1 MDNSEKKE
9 KYFSWEDILNEIR
22 KNIGQIILFGIGG
35 LVFVLLIMLFFITP
49 KYTATTDILVSQKT
63 NNDAMQ
69 WNAQQ
74 TDLQAIN
81 TYKDVLKKNIILE
94 PALKELKKK
103 DNYQGNINS
112 LSKDISVSNEVNSL
126 VISINAKAKSPT
138 VAADMANTVS
148 EVFKRKIT
156 KMMHINNVTIVSS
169 ATPSDRPV
177 SPNLKKG
184 AVIGLLAGI
193 LIGIFKV
200 ILMLGL
206 DNTVK
211 SEKYL
216 SDDLGLVNLG
226 VIYHMNFNDKGYGV
240 AKVIARN
247 RMNSSEDEEPSKR
260 V

>member
-1 MDNSEKKE
+1 MDSSKKKE
-9 KYFSWEDILNEIR
+9 KYISWEDVLNEIR
-22 KNIGQIILFGIGG
+22 NNITQIILFGISG
-35 LVFVLLIMLFFITP
+35 LVIVLLIMLFFVTP

-81 TYKDVLKKNIILE
+81 TYKDVLKKNIIMQS
-94 PALKELKKK
+94 ALKELKEK
-103 DNYQGNINS
+103 DNYSGNLTSLENS
-112 LSKDISVSNEVNSL
+112 ISISNQTNSL
-126 VISINAKAKSPT
+126 VISINAKAKEPGM
-138 VAADMANTVS
+138 AADMANTVS
-148 EVFKRKIT
+148 QVFKRKIT

-169 ATPSDRPV
+169 AVPNDKPV
-177 SPNLKKG
+177 SPDLKKG
-184 AVIGLLAGI
+184 ALLGLLAGI
-193 LIGIFKV
+193 LIGVIKV
-200 ILMLGL
+200 TLMLGL

-226 VIYHMNFNDKGYGV
+226 VVYHMNFGDQGYGV
-240 AKVIARN
+240 AKVIVRD
-247 RMNSSEDEEPSKR
+247 RVNSSDLEEPSKR